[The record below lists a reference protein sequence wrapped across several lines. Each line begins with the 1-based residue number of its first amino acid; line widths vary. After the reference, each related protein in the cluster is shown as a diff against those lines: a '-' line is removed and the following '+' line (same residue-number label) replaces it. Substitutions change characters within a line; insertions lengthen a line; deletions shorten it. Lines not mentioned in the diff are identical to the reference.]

1 MTDNLP
7 VSIDVRRILEQKNPR
22 LSRIVPGFIINYLE
36 RIIHQDELN
45 DFMSKHGHLRDVDLV
60 KAGID
65 YLGIS
70 YRVHNR
76 QNIPPPDGRYIFTS
90 NHPLGGLDG
99 AVFIRELSEYYSDV
113 RFPVN
118 DILMNIS
125 NMSGVFLPVNKHGSQ
140 DREAVRMIEEAYASD
155 AQILYFP
162 AGLCSRKKKGV
173 VEDLQWQK
181 SVVVKARRH
190 KRDLVPVYFSG
201 ENSSFFYNLANLR
214 VFLGIKSNIEMLY
227 LPDEMFRQKDKE
239 IHLVFGEPV
248 PWQKLDNSRSAPEW
262 AEWLKEK
269 SYELAGDI
277 Q

>member
-7 VSIDVRRILEQKNPR
+7 VTIDVKRILEQKNPG
-22 LSRIVPGFIINYLE
+22 LSRIIPGFIINYLK
-36 RIIHQDELN
+36 RIIHQNELN
-45 DFMSKHGHLRDVDLV
+45 DFMAKHGHLRDVDLV

-76 QNIPPPDGRYIFTS
+76 HNIPPADGRYIFTS

-99 AVFIRELSEYYSDV
+99 AVFIRELSDYYREV

-140 DREAVRMIEEAYASD
+140 EREAVRKIEEAYASD

-162 AGLCSRKKKGV
+162 AGLCSRKKKGI
-173 VEDLQWQK
+173 VEDLRWQK

-190 KRDLVPVYFSG
+190 KRDIVPVYFSG
-201 ENSSFFYNLANLR
+201 ENSNFFYNLANLR

-239 IHLVFGEPV
+239 IDLVFGKPV
-248 PWQKLDNSRSAPEW
+248 PWQEFDNSRTAPEW
-262 AEWLKEK
+262 ADWLKKK